1 MSNPVTNRIFA
12 VGVRKIVNDY
22 DAVIMSRKSRFS
34 DVSELPY
41 PKPVIKA
48 ALLASISVTKNTKMR
63 EQLKT
68 SFVSLADWQEGV
80 AALGPDPFSQ
90 VTPDED
96 IKASAKRIFEKGQP
110 FVELG
115 AKAVSE
121 CKALLEELEELKA
134 RGL

>member
-12 VGVRKIVNDY
+12 VGARKIIDDY
-22 DAVIMSRKSRFS
+22 DAAMMSRQSRFS
-34 DVSELPY
+34 DISELPY

-48 ALLASISVTKNTKMR
+48 ALLACLCVTKNPKMR

-68 SFVSLADWQEGV
+68 NFVSLADWQEGV

-90 VTPDED
+90 VALDED

-121 CKALLEELEELKA
+121 CTALLEELKA